1 MKRINIVVGFNV
13 GMLFFPALALAAN
26 SDFTEVSALLLN
38 FVLFINGTLVPFVF
52 AIAFLVF
59 IWGVAKYFILSGASE
74 EGKEQGRQLMIWGI
88 IGFFVMVAVWGIV
101 NLLVDSSGLGGESLK
116 NIPTLPIKN

>member
-1 MKRINIVVGFNV
+1 MKKMHIITGASVFAWMFPVLVLAQGNFGSLNSLFGNI
-13 GMLFFPALALAAN
+13 L
-26 SDFTEVSALLLN
+26 T
-38 FVLFINGTLVPFVF
+38 FINGTLVPFVF

-59 IWGVAKYFILSGASE
+59 IWGVAKYFIFSGASE

-101 NLLVDSSGLGGESLK
+101 NLLVGSTGLGGGGLD
-116 NIPTLPIKN
+116 NIPDVPKRR

>member
-1 MKRINIVVGFNV
+1 MKRVSIITGVSTGVI
-13 GMLFFPALALAAN
+13 LFPALVLAAS

-59 IWGVAKYFILSGASE
+59 IWGIAKYFILSGASE

-101 NLLVDSSGLGGESLK
+101 NLLVGSTGLGEENLK
-116 NIPTLPIKN
+116 NIPTLPIRN

>member
-1 MKRINIVVGFNV
+1 MKKVHIITGVGALAWMFPMLVLAQSNFNSLNSLFGNIV
-13 GMLFFPALALAAN
+13 
-26 SDFTEVSALLLN
+26 S
-38 FVLFINGTLVPFVF
+38 FINGTLVPFVF

-101 NLLVDSSGLGGESLK
+101 NLLVSSSGLGGESLK
-116 NIPTLPIKN
+116 NIPDVPRR